1 MNEMCQEGLNYG
13 LLNIIPETPKM
24 RVRKWILNY
33 EVKQETVLKFLQR
46 Y

>member
-33 EVKQETVLKFLQR
+33 EVKQETVLKFLQP